1 MTGVDLNPV
10 LSVVVSDPDGDVL
23 DVGFYDA
30 SDDSLIYV
38 DSSVPSGGVAS
49 ITWSG
54 LDKNTSYSWYVII
67 DDSED
72 TTNSNTWNFKTIN
85 IKLKIDLSS
94 GIGVNAFISNIGDD
108 DAIDVEWDI
117 SIKSI
122 LGFIDES
129 IEGNVD
135 VIKKQDDIIAKK
147 LLVLGFGFVTITA
160 NADCIGATGVTETA
174 NAILIGY
181 FIFLF

>member
-1 MTGVDLNPV
+1 V
-10 LSVVVSDPDGDVL
+10 
-23 DVGFYDA
+23 
-30 SDDSLIYV
+30 
-38 DSSVPSGGVAS
+38 SGGVAS
-49 ITWSG
+49 ITWSD
-54 LDKNTSYSWYVII
+54 LDKNTSYSWYVIV
-67 DDSED
+67 DDAED
-72 TTNSNTWNFKTIN
+72 TTISNTWNFKTIN
-85 IKLKIDLSS
+85 IKLKIDFSS
-94 GIGVNAFISNIGDD
+94 GIGVNAYISNIGDD

-129 IEGNVD
+129 ITGNVD

-160 NADCIGATGVTETA
+160 YADCIGATEVTESA

-181 FIFLF
+181 FIFLY